1 MVTFNGNYSE
11 AIIFLFSKK
20 KCIKLFWEEN
30 ISCSNIFTYKS
41 KKTDIQINMGNQIV
55 ETGLATLEGKGINV
69 SPPLSL
75 FAE

>member
-1 MVTFNGNYSE
+1 MG
-11 AIIFLFSKK
+11 IIQKQLFSCFSKK

-55 ETGLATLEGKGINV
+55 ETELATLGGKGINV
-69 SPPLSL
+69 SSPPSL